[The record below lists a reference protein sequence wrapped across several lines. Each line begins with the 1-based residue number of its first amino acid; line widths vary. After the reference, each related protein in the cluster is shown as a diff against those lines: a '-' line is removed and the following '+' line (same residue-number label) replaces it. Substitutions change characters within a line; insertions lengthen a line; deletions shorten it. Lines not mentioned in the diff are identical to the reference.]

1 MAGNDTGR
9 KEKTMKHINAKTER
23 GYKRAL
29 EKRSSLFAEA
39 RAWVA
44 YHTTSNELYR
54 MARELVQ
61 QRSLSEKFAEETMF
75 EFLMAKYLAY
85 SNLEL
90 ADDNVCEWFHD
101 ISAHSR
107 WVSPKCWGSLTE
119 NEKEIERLF
128 LLICHDAVRDAGP
141 FKIYDA
147 DLEDVYTWAQE
158 TKEAAQEAVVVAK
171 KALRKIHTSADQLRG
186 LSVAAEGNPEN
197 REIFELVLSKL
208 TDAERSAVI
217 DYLWR

>member
-1 MAGNDTGR
+1 
-9 KEKTMKHINAKTER
+9 MKHINAKTER

-29 EKRSSLFAEA
+29 AKRLDLFAGA

-44 YHTTSNELYR
+44 YHTTPNELHR

-61 QRSLSEKFAEETMF
+61 KHSLAEKFAEETMF

-101 ISAHSR
+101 IGSYYH
-107 WVSPKCWGSLTE
+107 WVSPKCWNALSE

-128 LLICHDAVRDAGP
+128 LLTCRDAICEAGP
-141 FKIYDA
+141 FQIFEV
-147 DLEDVYTWAQE
+147 DLDNVYTWAQE
-158 TKEAAQEAVVVAK
+158 AKEAAQVDVVVAK
-171 KALRKIHTSADQLRG
+171 KALRKLNTTADGLRG
-186 LSVAAEGNPEN
+186 MFVAAEGDPEN
-197 REIFELVLSKL
+197 REILELILGKL
-208 TDAERSAVI
+208 TFEERVAVI
-217 DYLWR
+217 DYLDY